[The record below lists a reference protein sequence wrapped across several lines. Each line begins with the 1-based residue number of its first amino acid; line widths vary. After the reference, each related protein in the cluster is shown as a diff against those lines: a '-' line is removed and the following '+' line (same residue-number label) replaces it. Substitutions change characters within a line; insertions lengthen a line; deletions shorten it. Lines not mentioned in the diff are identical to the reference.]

1 VPSEKRQNPRQAVI
15 VKKTS
20 AAFTPK
26 KGVKEIKVQKK
37 YSVDKTHDSSRGIL
51 EPLPISRRTKSIG
64 ISMKNRRT
72 P

>member
-1 VPSEKRQNPRQAVI
+1 MPSEKRQNPRQAVI

-51 EPLPISRRTKSIG
+51 ELL
-64 ISMKNRRT
+64 
-72 P
+72 

>member
-1 VPSEKRQNPRQAVI
+1 MPSEKRQNPRQAVI

-51 EPLPISRRTKSIG
+51 EPKISRRTKSIG
-64 ISMKNRRT
+64 ISMKNG
-72 P
+72 